1 MPNPTILNIIDV
13 ITYLGTRMCQQ
24 TLNPTSKVV
33 HACITMIRKRV
44 HQKIHLYH
52 HCSCF
57 NFKPVLFI
65 QKLGEKMVIAKR
77 LVLIVIINMVL
88 SKMSQNWSEMISI
101 RYCDS
106 LGKPEQTLE
115 LVGFDIMHYN
125 N

>member
-13 ITYLGTRMCQQ
+13 SAYLGTRMCQQ
-24 TLNPTSKVV
+24 TLNPTSKVL

-57 NFKPVLFI
+57 NFESVHFI
-65 QKLGEKMVIAKR
+65 QMLGKKMVIAKR

-88 SKMSQNWSEMISI
+88 SKISQNLFEMISI
-101 RYCDS
+101 QYCDS
-106 LGKPEQTLE
+106 PRKPEQTLE
-115 LVGFDIMHYN
+115 LVGFVIMHYN